1 MLDSIVKWTI
11 VQRWLVV
18 FVAGLL
24 TFWSVHTIGQMPLD
38 VLPNFAPPQVEVQ
51 TESPGLSPEAVESL
65 VTQPL
70 ESAVNGIPG
79 VDVVRSSSAVGLSVL
94 RINFR
99 WGVDPNQARQLVS
112 ERLQQA
118 KGQLPEGVATPEIS
132 PIIPPIGTVIQYAL
146 TAEKTSLMDLRSIV
160 DRTVTNRLLA
170 VPGVSQVLVYG
181 GDLQQFQVMVDP
193 TRLKAANV
201 SMQNVVEAAQNANAK
216 ASGGL
221 LISPDQELVI
231 RGVGEVASV
240 DDLKQSVITVRNG
253 QPIRLQDVA
262 DLQLGAALQRG
273 DASWNGQ
280 RAIVIMINKQVMADT
295 PTVTQAVYKA
305 IEEIKPSLPS
315 DAKLN
320 VTFRQGDYILA
331 SVDNVR
337 SALIEGSIIVALI
350 LIPFLMNWRTLT
362 VCLLDFFL
370 TLLFSLLVCHWL
382 GLGLNTMTLG
392 GLAIAIGTAVDDAI
406 VYGENTFRRVRENRF
421 SENPRPIMEI
431 IFEGTQEV
439 RASLLSAT
447 LIGIIIFLP
456 VFTLSGVEGRIF
468 TPMGIAFLV
477 VVVISSLESLF
488 VSPALCAILLP
499 QSRLSDREP
508 WLARFSKGLYEPLL
522 MFSMRRSSWILA
534 IAGAATVCALAIV
547 PTFGREF
554 FPPFQERALMNA
566 VALYPGSSLE
576 STNRIGL
583 AIQNSLKGNPL
594 FDSVQLR
601 AGRVPGDPDA
611 ASVNLAHL
619 DIELSEA
626 AMKDRPA
633 ALQVLRNEFAK
644 LPGVAT
650 NVGGFISHRM
660 DEVLS
665 GVRSAIA
672 VKIYGSDLEE
682 LRKLGTAVET
692 AMKEVKGLVD
702 LQLEPQLPIRQVQIQ
717 FDRQAAAKAGL
728 SIGQLSELTELALNG
743 RVVGQIP
750 NNQQL
755 VDLMVWVKEDAR
767 KNLDAIRSLPID
779 TPTGQK
785 VALGSV
791 AKIDYGTGPNT
802 INRESLSRL
811 IVVSSNVAGRDLTS
825 VVDEIRAKVG
835 KAVQLPQGYYI
846 QYGGQY
852 ESEQRAT
859 QNLLMF
865 GAIAAVAIAL
875 LMYFSVQ
882 SVPAMLMIMIN
893 LPLALVGGIIAIAL
907 TGGILS
913 IPSLVGFVTLFGV
926 ATRNGL
932 LLVDN
937 YNAKLAQGIPMKE
950 VIVQG
955 SMERLIAIL
964 MTALTSALGVIP
976 LVVSGGPG
984 KELLQPLSIVVLGG
998 LFSSTTLTLIVL
1010 PALYARFGKWLK
1022 PKRDLAHSPPAC
1034 DLP

>member
-1 MLDSIVKWTI
+1 MLDFIVKWTI

-18 FVAGLL
+18 VAAGLL

-79 VDVVRSSSAVGLSVL
+79 VETVRSSSAVGLSVL
-94 RINFR
+94 RVNFR
-99 WGVDPNQARQLVS
+99 WGTDTNQARQIVA
-112 ERLQQA
+112 ERLQEA
-118 KGQLPEGVATPEIS
+118 KSKLPEGVAAPEIS
-132 PIIPPIGTVIQYAL
+132 PTVPPIGTVLQYAL
-146 TAEKTSLMDLRSIV
+146 TAETTSLMDLRSLV
-160 DRTVTNRLLA
+160 DHTITNRLLA
-170 VPGVSQVLVYG
+170 VPGVSQVLIYG

-193 TRLKAANV
+193 NKLKAANV
-201 SMQNVVEAAQNANAK
+201 SMQSVVEAAQNASAK

-221 LISPDQELVI
+221 LIGPDQELVI
-231 RGVGEVASV
+231 RGSGQVVSI
-240 DDLKQSVITVRNG
+240 DDLQQSVITARNG
-253 QPIRLQDVA
+253 RPIQLQDIAEVR
-262 DLQLGAALQRG
+262 LGAALQRG
-273 DASWNGQ
+273 DASWNGK

-295 PTVTQAVYKA
+295 PTVTQGVYKA

-331 SVDNVR
+331 SVNNVR
-337 SALIEGSIIVALI
+337 SALIEGSIVVALI

-370 TLLFSLLVCHWL
+370 TLLFSLLVCHWF

-421 SENPRPIMEI
+421 SENPRPIMDI

-477 VVVISSLESLF
+477 VVVISSLESLL

-499 QSRLSDREP
+499 QSRLNDREP

-522 MFSMRRSSWILA
+522 TFSMQRSTLILML
-534 IAGAATVCALAIV
+534 AGAATVCALTFV
-547 PTFGREF
+547 PTFEREF

-611 ASVNLAHL
+611 ASANLAHL

-633 ALQVLRNEFAK
+633 ALKALRDEFAK

-672 VKIYGSDLEE
+672 VKIYGPDLEE
-682 LRKLGTAVET
+682 LRKLGTSVET
-692 AMKEVKGLVD
+692 TMKGIKGLVD
-702 LQLEPQLPIRQVQIQ
+702 LQLEPQLPIKQVQIQ
-717 FDRQAAAKAGL
+717 FDRQAAAKSGL
-728 SIGQLSELTELALNG
+728 SVGKLSELTELALNG

-750 NNQQL
+750 NKQNQL
-755 VDLMVWVKEDAR
+755 VDLLVWVKEEAR
-767 KNLDAIRSLPID
+767 RNLDEIRALPID
-779 TPTGQK
+779 TPNGQK
-785 VALGSV
+785 VPLGSV
-791 AKIDYGTGPNT
+791 AKIEYGTGPNT

-811 IVVSSNVAGRDLTS
+811 IVVSSNFAGRDLAS
-825 VVDEIRAKVG
+825 VVEEIRAKVG
-835 KAVQLPQGYYI
+835 KSVQLPQGYYI

-859 QNLLMF
+859 QNLLVF
-865 GAIAAVAIAL
+865 GAIAAIAIAL
-875 LMYFSVQ
+875 LMYFSVK
-882 SVPAMLMIMIN
+882 SIPAMLMIMVN
-893 LPLALVGGIIAIAL
+893 LPLALVGGIIAISL
-907 TGGILS
+907 TGGVLS

-937 YNAKLAQGIPMKE
+937 YNAKLAQGIPMKD
-950 VIVQG
+950 VIVEG

-976 LVVSGGPG
+976 LVMSGGPG

-998 LFSSTTLTLIVL
+998 LFSSTVLTLIVL
-1010 PALYARFGKWLK
+1010 PALYARFGKWLQ
-1022 PKRDLAHSPPAC
+1022 PKRDIAPSFNELN
-1034 DLP
+1034 